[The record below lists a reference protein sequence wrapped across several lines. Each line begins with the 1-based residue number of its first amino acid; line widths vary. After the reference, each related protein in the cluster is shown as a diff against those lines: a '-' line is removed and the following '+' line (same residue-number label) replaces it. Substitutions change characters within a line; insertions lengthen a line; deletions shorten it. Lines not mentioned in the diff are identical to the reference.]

1 MAEKNITH
9 YHMDKMVRYLFVFV
23 FLISATVLGFHI
35 KNSSGC
41 NTVLFDTDAKDYAVG
56 EAILF
61 NDLTIDADKWQWSF
75 GDNTSSFQK
84 DPAHYFEKPGA
95 YDVEL
100 IVNGSCVGMQT
111 VEIKEAIKVLDSTKF
126 PVFDIPE
133 SVRVGDVLKLKDETN
148 NASTWEWRFGET
160 PKIDDKNRT
169 AEYVYTEP
177 GLYTVKLIVNGDVE
191 YMTKKKINVL
201 EPLVK
206 ESIIEKRKKRR
217 KNIKDWK
224 VKEFPIGYTGKEDG
238 EEEDEDI
245 TPKKITAPPITDKVF
260 SRMIMQVSEGAKT
273 AIDFKVYFCGD
284 INKTVIVNRSTMS
297 FAVFCQKIAN
307 RNIKIKSLEVDKQK
321 GTNCIENVSL
331 TYRRTIF

>member
-9 YHMDKMVRYLFVFV
+9 YHMDKMVRYLFVVV

-56 EAILF
+56 EPIMF

-133 SVRVGDVLKLKDETN
+133 SVRVGEVLKLKDETT
-148 NASTWEWRFGET
+148 NASTWEWRFGES
-160 PKIDDKNRT
+160 PRVDNSNRT
-169 AEYVYTEP
+169 AKYTYKEP
-177 GLYTVKLIVNGDVE
+177 GLYTVKLIVNGDIE

-201 EPLVK
+201 EAK
-206 ESIIEKRKKRR
+206 EQTSVLTGRSRR
-217 KNIKDWK
+217 TT
-224 VKEFPIGYTGKEDG
+224 PIRHWTGIPEH
-238 EEEDEDI
+238 
-245 TPKKITAPPITDKVF
+245 PPE
-260 SRMIMQVSEGAKT
+260 RG
-273 AIDFKVYFCGD
+273 GD
-284 INKTVIVNRSTMS
+284 INGTNVTEEVKPPAPNITESDFKRKLMKVADGSFTALDFKAYFCDDIDRAITVNRSVTS
-297 FAVFCQKIAN
+297 FSDFCRKIAD
-307 RNIKIKSLEVDKQK
+307 RNIRIRTLEIDREN
-321 GTNCIENVSL
+321 GTNCIQNVSI